1 MQPMQP
7 QQEQFGAPPQQVYA
21 EQPQMMQPEMM
32 QQPGVFP
39 VPLPP
44 CWLPSP
50 AENSR
55 GCRSILPHH

>member
-1 MQPMQP
+1 MMPQQPYGAPPMQP

-44 CWLPSP
+44 CWLP
-50 AENSR
+50 AA
-55 GCRSILPHH
+55 G